1 MSTLSGPSH
10 PIVELGKEVGRS
22 LRAGHP
28 WVFAKALAGRPP
40 RLPAGAIVDVHEAG
54 RFVARGYWDPLSP
67 IRVRV
72 LTRDPLEK
80 IDALF
85 WRRRIGR
92 AVLLRQELFSK
103 AETDSWRVIHGEN
116 DGLPGLVVDKYADF
130 LVTKLYSAGLAAH
143 REAIVDALSREV
155 KGVKGIFGRESIGR
169 DDVEGEEEEGGG
181 GVIHLGEAPPQ
192 RIAIRENGE
201 AKFWVDVRGGQKTGF
216 FLDQRE
222 NRFALRRYAKGRE
235 ALNCFGYTGGFS
247 VHLALGGARK
257 VTTVD
262 LDRDAVEL
270 AAENFRLNGL
280 DPDAHEFIARD
291 VFDEL
296 ASAKRTG
303 KTWDLIVL
311 DPPAFAKSQKAVEA
325 AIDGYASLNRAAL
338 AVLRPGGILVSC
350 SCSARVTAQDFTWAI
365 TSAAEKARVDLQ
377 LLEQRYQP
385 PDHPIAL
392 PFPEGRYLKVF
403 VFRRV

>member
-1 MSTLSGPSH
+1 MNPVL
-10 PIVELGKEVGRS
+10 ELGKEVGRA

-28 WVFAKALAGRPP
+28 WVFAQALSGRPP
-40 RLPAGAIVDVHEAG
+40 RLPAGTIVDVHEAG
-54 RFVARGYWDPLSP
+54 RFVVRGYYDPASP

-72 LTRDPLEK
+72 LTRDPFEQV
-80 IDALF
+80 DQLF

-92 AVLLRQELFSK
+92 AALLRSELFTSG
-103 AETDSWRVIHGEN
+103 ETDSWRVVHGEN
-116 DGLPGLVVDKYADF
+116 DGIPGLVVDKYADF
-130 LVTKLYSAGLAAH
+130 LVTKMYSAGLTPH
-143 REAIVDALSREV
+143 RDAILQALRQEV
-155 KGVKGIFGRESIGR
+155 PGVRGIFGREELGR
-169 DDVEGEEEEGGG
+169 DEAAEGDEGPARGI
-181 GVIHLGEAPPQ
+181 VHWGEAPPE
-192 RIAIRENGE
+192 RITIRENGD
-201 AKFWVDVRGGQKTGF
+201 ARFHVDVRGGQKTGF

-262 LDRDAVEL
+262 LDRDAVNL
-270 AAENFRLNGL
+270 AAENFALNGL
-280 DPDAHEFIARD
+280 DPEAHEFVAGD
-291 VFDEL
+291 VFDKL
-296 ASAKRTG
+296 AAAKKTG
-303 KTWDLIVL
+303 RTWDLIVL

-365 TSAAEKARVDLQ
+365 TQAADKARVDLQ

-385 PDHPIAL
+385 PDHPIAVQ
-392 PFPEGRYLKVF
+392 FPEGRYLKVF

>member
-1 MSTLSGPSH
+1 MNPV
-10 PIVELGKEVGRS
+10 VELGKEVGRA

-28 WVFAKALAGRPP
+28 WVFARAIAGKPP
-40 RLPAGAIVDVHEAG
+40 RLPVGTIVDVHEAG
-54 RFVARGYWDPLSP
+54 RFVARGYYDPLSP

-85 WRRRIGR
+85 WRRRVAR
-92 AVLLRQELFSK
+92 AALLRTEVLR
-103 AETDSWRVIHGEN
+103 AADTDSWRVIHGEN
-116 DGLPGLVVDKYADF
+116 DGIPGLVVDKYADF
-130 LVTKLYSAGLAAH
+130 LVTKLYSAGLNPH
-143 REAIVDALSREV
+143 RDAIVEALRQELP
-155 KGVKGIFGRESIGR
+155 GVRGIFGREELGR
-169 DDVEGEEEEGGG
+169 DDAEGDDGPGGG
-181 GVIHLGEAPPQ
+181 SVHWGEAPPE
-192 RIAIRENGE
+192 RIEIRENGG
-201 AKFWVDVRGGQKTGF
+201 ARFLVDVRGGQKTGF

-247 VHLALGGARK
+247 VHLGLGGARK

-262 LDRDAVEL
+262 LDRDAVAL
-270 AAENFRLNGL
+270 AEENFRLNGL
-280 DPDAHEFIARD
+280 EPEKHEFVASD
-291 VFDEL
+291 VFDKL
-296 ASAKRTG
+296 AAAKKTG
-303 KTWDLIVL
+303 RSWDLIVL

-350 SCSARVTAQDFTWAI
+350 SCSARVSAADFTWAI
-365 TSAAEKARVDLQ
+365 TQAAEKARVDLQ

>member
-1 MSTLSGPSH
+1 MNPVL
-10 PIVELGKEVGRS
+10 ELGKEVGRS

-40 RLPAGAIVDVHEAG
+40 RLQPGAIVDVHEAG
-54 RFVARGYWDPLSP
+54 RFVARGYYDPLSP

-80 IDALF
+80 VDALF
-85 WRRRIGR
+85 WRRSIAR
-92 AVLLRQELFSK
+92 AALLRTEVL
-103 AETDSWRVIHGEN
+103 AGEETDSYRVVHGEN
-116 DGLPGLVVDKYADF
+116 DGIPGLVVDKYADF
-130 LVTKLYSAGLAAH
+130 LVTKFYSAGLTAH
-143 REAIVDALSREV
+143 RDAILAALRQEV
-155 KGVKGIFGRESIGR
+155 PGVRGIFGREELGR
-169 DDVEGEEEEGGG
+169 DDVDADEGPAQGT
-181 GVIHLGEAPPQ
+181 VHWGEAPPD
-192 RIAIRENGE
+192 RIAIRENGD
-201 AKFWVDVRGGQKTGF
+201 ARFWVDVRGGQKTGF

-247 VHLALGGARK
+247 VHLAKGGARK
-257 VTTVD
+257 VTTID
-262 LDRDAVEL
+262 QDRDAIGL

-280 DPDAHEFIARD
+280 DPERHEFVAGD
-291 VFDEL
+291 VFDKL
-296 ASAKRTG
+296 GAAKRTG
-303 KTWDLIVL
+303 QSWDMIIL

-350 SCSARVTAQDFTWAI
+350 SCSARVSVGDFFGAIAQ
-365 TSAAEKARVDLQ
+365 AADKARVDLQ

-392 PFPEGRYLKVF
+392 QFPEGRYLKVF

>member
-1 MSTLSGPSH
+1 MNPVL
-10 PIVELGKEVGRS
+10 ELGKEVGRA

-28 WVFAKALAGRPP
+28 WVFARALAGKPP
-40 RLPAGAIVDVHEAG
+40 RLPAGTIVDVHEAG
-54 RFVARGYWDPLSP
+54 RFVARGYYDPLSP

-85 WRRRIGR
+85 WRRRVAR
-92 AVLLRQELFSK
+92 AALLRDEVLQGS
-103 AETDSWRVIHGEN
+103 ETDSWRVIHGEN
-116 DGLPGLVVDKYADF
+116 DGIPGLVVDKYADF
-130 LVTKLYSAGLAAH
+130 LVTKLYSAGLTPH
-143 REAIVDALSREV
+143 RAAIVEALRQEV
-155 KGVKGIFGRESIGR
+155 PGIRGIFGREELGR
-169 DDVEGEEEEGGG
+169 DDAEGDEGPGGG
-181 GVIHLGEAPPQ
+181 SVHWGEAPPP
-192 RIAIRENGE
+192 RIEIRENGG
-201 AKFWVDVRGGQKTGF
+201 ARFLVDVRGGQKTGF

-262 LDRDAVEL
+262 LDRDAVAL
-270 AAENFRLNGL
+270 AEENFRLNGV
-280 DPDAHEFIARD
+280 DPDRHEFVAGD
-291 VFDEL
+291 VFDKL
-296 ASAKRTG
+296 AAAKKTG
-303 KTWDLIVL
+303 RSWDLIVL

-350 SCSARVTAQDFTWAI
+350 SCSARVSAADFTWAI
-365 TSAAEKARVDLQ
+365 TQAADKARVDLQ
-377 LLEQRYQP
+377 LLEQRFQP

-392 PFPEGRYLKVF
+392 QFPEGRYLKVF
-403 VFRRV
+403 VFRRI